1 MSANT
6 LANQC
11 PLVSVICITY
21 KKFNY
26 VFKALGSILVQDY
39 PNIELIIADD
49 GSPDFPYDDIS
60 SYISEN
66 KGNNIKDIRILHSK
80 TNQGTVKNL
89 NNAYKNAKGIYLIQL
104 AGDDEFYS
112 SNVVTQIVNTFLEND
127 YDFFLTSRVC
137 IDENDKIIKT
147 TPSKYERKLISKLNT
162 KEKQYKAA
170 ALGEFCDVL
179 SGSITYFKKSFINEW
194 GYYDEKYYLL
204 EDIPLYLKYLMKHCI
219 NFNFDIISIKYR
231 NNGVSDKKNPNPI
244 FVNDTKLFH
253 KTDLLKCV
261 NDYGPFFY
269 KKIKYTIDRYYMKDL
284 KSRLKLYIK
293 HPLIF
298 LTNVIYQTKTK
309 LISRLLK

>member
-6 LANQC
+6 LTDQS

-21 KKFNY
+21 RKFNY
-26 VFKALGSILVQDY
+26 VFKALGSILIQDY

-66 KGNNIKDIRILHSK
+66 KGNNIKDIRILHSE

-112 SNVVTQIVNTFLEND
+112 PNVVTQIVNTFIENN

-147 TPSKYERKLISKLNT
+147 TPSKFERKLISKLNT
-162 KEKQYKAA
+162 REKQYKAA
-170 ALGEFCDVL
+170 ALGEFYDVL
-179 SGSITYFKKSFINEW
+179 RGSVTYFKKSFIEEW
-194 GYYDEKYYLL
+194 GYYDEKYYLF
-204 EDIPLYLKYLMKHCI
+204 EDTPFYLNYLVKNSI

-231 NNGVSDKKNPNPI
+231 DNGVSDPKNPNPI
-244 FVNDTKLFH
+244 FVNDVKLFH
-253 KTDLLKCV
+253 ETDMIKYSK
-261 NDYGPFFY
+261 DFGTFFY
-269 KKIKYTIDRYYMKDL
+269 KKILYTIERYWTKDTHSIL
-284 KSRLKLYIK
+284 FLYIR
-293 HPLIF
+293 HPIICLS
-298 LTNVIYQTKTK
+298 NVIYQFKTK
-309 LISRLLK
+309 VISRLIK